1 MASWQIATDLVTATI
16 VYQALISVLACGLIS
31 NQLVARQAGTLMAS
45 WQISTDLVT
54 ATIVLS
60 TLIMVHTGRLI
71 STSMVARVTTKIRTD

>member
-1 MASWQIATDLVTATI
+1 MLTELVTASIILVTLI
-16 VYQALISVLACGLIS
+16 DILACCLIST
-31 NQLVARQAGTLMAS
+31 QLVARQAGALMAS

-71 STSMVARVTTKIRTD
+71 STSMIARVTTKIRTD